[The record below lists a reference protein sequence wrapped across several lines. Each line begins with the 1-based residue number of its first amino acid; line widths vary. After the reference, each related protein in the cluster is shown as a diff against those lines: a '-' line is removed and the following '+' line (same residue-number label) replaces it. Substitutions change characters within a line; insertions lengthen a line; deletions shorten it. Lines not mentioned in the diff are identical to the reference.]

1 MKQKKKVSLATVL
14 GIVLILCS
22 LCLLAYR
29 QFRVPMEAR
38 HREETVAQIRALLP
52 PVTQGVPGLY
62 SDPEMPA
69 LSLEGQD
76 YIGLLEVPGYGVTL
90 PIGSQWNTRKI
101 GSFPCRFWGSTYDN
115 SLVIGG
121 SGEGGQLDFCGS
133 IDLGAYIS
141 VTDMTGSRYTYT
153 VTRVDRASHA
163 ETDWL
168 LSSGFDLTIFAR
180 APLSFEYI
188 AVRCSLSAQ

>member
-1 MKQKKKVSLATVL
+1 MKQKKKISLTTVL
-14 GIVLILCS
+14 GIGLILCS

-29 QFRVPMEAR
+29 QFRAPMEAQR
-38 HREETVAQIRALLP
+38 REETVAQITALLP

-62 SDPEMPA
+62 SGPEMPA

-90 PIGSQWNTRKI
+90 PIGSQWNTRKL
-101 GSFPCRFWGSTYDN
+101 GSFPCRFWGSAYDN

-121 SGEGGQLDFCGS
+121 ATEGGQLDFCSS
-133 IDLGAYIS
+133 IDLGAYVS

-168 LSSGFDLTIFAR
+168 LSGEFDLTLFAR
-180 APLSFEYI
+180 APLSLAYI
-188 AVRCSLSAQ
+188 AVRCTLTPG